1 MENPIWNVRL
11 KELLHLVGIE
21 LGYGLVTLDAELEK
35 LVVYEPGGRLMRHKC
50 AEDVA
55 GEVAKLVVQ
64 LPSMF
69 TGGDLVVYSDEDSSK
84 HCRMDMG
91 KKADTAAYSP
101 CCAVYVAGAE
111 HAVEEVKNGYR
122 VVLVY
127 SLRVPEDEYSPGVTR
142 AGQLVVREMCDSMA
156 EFGEKESFALLL
168 STNYGYAGLE
178 KKGIELLKD
187 EDRRQFDALQKAN
200 ALLPPEKQLKFYLVE
215 LNQSTE
221 LIRDVCTGGGAY
233 YRNRGFEPVS
243 RSGNGVVGTPWE
255 VTGNSE
261 SSVWFSING
270 EKLRDWNFEHGG
282 DPLQWSAHLNFLNPG
297 TLSPREMWS
306 DHMSRDGLVDE
317 QTIEYTA
324 HAIVG
329 WPLAR
334 DLENTST
341 LIGKGAAI
349 KGILAEN
356 PVKFLKLRTLMEIAV
371 GNENDKE
378 HRCSWDNSVSPYMNF
393 CQDMCSAIAAAGDVS
408 LVGKFFTKFFGRL
421 KNKQQL
427 APTILIMM
435 NQFGWDAIAA
445 HLTGAMNQ
453 QNQHDAL
460 VFAVKLAD
468 DCRAEAKFESP
479 ATMLAIEKARGVPG
493 EVLSSFDHL
502 GLLWKCASTCP
513 SPAAFTAIE
522 TLLKNLDGGLLAPV
536 LTCISSCVD
545 QASPT
550 NQRSALTALVS
561 SRCQWLAG
569 EISRQHKVFS
579 WEMPD
584 AHFPANAEVENFLRG
599 EHSTFALRGFGG
611 ITAARKFVSD
621 NNRTPNGP
629 NRTASYTMSAQ
640 GSGKNAAVVVTKT
653 REYFESLKKKL
664 DAMSD
669 ELARL
674 SKDYPLSTSSMN
686 STIGI
691 KRPRDE

>member
-1 MENPIWNVRL
+1 
-11 KELLHLVGIE
+11 
-21 LGYGLVTLDAELEK
+21 
-35 LVVYEPGGRLMRHKC
+35 
-50 AEDVA
+50 
-55 GEVAKLVVQ
+55 
-64 LPSMF
+64 
-69 TGGDLVVYSDEDSSK
+69 
-84 HCRMDMG
+84 
-91 KKADTAAYSP
+91 
-101 CCAVYVAGAE
+101 
-111 HAVEEVKNGYR
+111 
-122 VVLVY
+122 
-127 SLRVPEDEYSPGVTR
+127 
-142 AGQLVVREMCDSMA
+142 
-156 EFGEKESFALLL
+156 
-168 STNYGYAGLE
+168 
-178 KKGIELLKD
+178 
-187 EDRRQFDALQKAN
+187 
-200 ALLPPEKQLKFYLVE
+200 
-215 LNQSTE
+215 
-221 LIRDVCTGGGAY
+221 
-233 YRNRGFEPVS
+233 
-243 RSGNGVVGTPWE
+243 
-255 VTGNSE
+255 
-261 SSVWFSING
+261 
-270 EKLRDWNFEHGG
+270 
-282 DPLQWSAHLNFLNPG
+282 
-297 TLSPREMWS
+297 
-306 DHMSRDGLVDE
+306 MSRDGLVDE

-341 LIGKGAAI
+341 LIGEGAAI

>member
-1 MENPIWNVRL
+1 MS
-11 KELLHLVGIE
+11 
-21 LGYGLVTLDAELEK
+21 LDYMLSVPEEQFDLQEAYWPFTAMGEIDDECYLPKGETCIA
-35 LVVYEPGGRLMRHKC
+35 LSAALGRL
-50 AEDVA
+50 AETRDDVFA
-55 GEVAKLVVQ
+55 FEDTNTRLPAVCGLKVKGDACIPIPLTEKYAKL
-64 LPSMF
+64 LLDKC
-69 TGGDLVVYSDEDSSK
+69 TKSD
-84 HCRMDMG
+84 
-91 KKADTAAYSP
+91 
-101 CCAVYVAGAE
+101 V
-111 HAVEEVKNGYR
+111 
-122 VVLVY
+122 
-127 SLRVPEDEYSPGVTR
+127 
-142 AGQLVVREMCDSMA
+142 
-156 EFGEKESFALLL
+156 GEK
-168 STNYGYAGLE
+168 
-178 KKGIELLKD
+178 
-187 EDRRQFDALQKAN
+187 
-200 ALLPPEKQLKFYLVE
+200 
-215 LNQSTE
+215 
-221 LIRDVCTGGGAY
+221 
-233 YRNRGFEPVS
+233 

-270 EKLRDWNFEHGG
+270 EKLRDWDFEHGG

-341 LIGKGAAI
+341 LIGEGAAI

-561 SRCQWLAG
+561 SRCQWLA
-569 EISRQHKVFS
+569 
-579 WEMPD
+579 
-584 AHFPANAEVENFLRG
+584 
-599 EHSTFALRGFGG
+599 
-611 ITAARKFVSD
+611 AARKFVSD